1 MNLYWGDLHNHC
13 GISYGFGSLKNAL
26 SIAEKHLDFCCITG
40 HAMWPDIYEKTADTQ
55 FVVDFHRRGFQK
67 LHDHWEKVRETVNRY
82 NTENLVSF
90 QSYEMHSSKWGD
102 HHFVSPDANF
112 PLIYRSSPGEL
123 IQDCGCSAIAVPH
136 HIGYTPGYRGI
147 DWDGFTPSI
156 SPVVEVYSKHGCSM
170 RADGPFPYYHD
181 MGPLDPRNTVS
192 EGLKRGFRFSFVGST
207 DHHAGFPGSYG
218 DGLAG
223 VWAKGK
229 TRRDL
234 FEAIR
239 KGHTYAVTGDRILC
253 QMYLNDSMMGD
264 TITADKREITITARG
279 DAPLSAILLRK
290 NGLLAASKVFDS
302 ASIADIKTS
311 AEKQHYILRLEMGWS
326 SSEELYHWEGRLQ
339 AKNGKLLRVQPYW
352 RGRNALS
359 PRYKEAD
366 AADHTNALRNSFHYD
381 NHCSDFECDTL
392 RNPSTLQPQ
401 TSAFVFEVQGDSNTE
416 IILDI
421 NGFHHEIPLWEL
433 LSYGF
438 SNHVLPWHSH
448 AYLMH
453 TAYTAQSCSG
463 TLVFSDMP
471 ELEQDIYQ
479 AEVIQTNGCRAF
491 LSPIYARR
499 A

>member
-1 MNLYWGDLHNHC
+1 
-13 GISYGFGSLKNAL
+13 
-26 SIAEKHLDFCCITG
+26 
-40 HAMWPDIYEKTADTQ
+40 
-55 FVVDFHRRGFQK
+55 
-67 LHDHWEKVRETVNRY
+67 
-82 NTENLVSF
+82 
-90 QSYEMHSSKWGD
+90 
-102 HHFVSPDANF
+102 
-112 PLIYRSSPGEL
+112 
-123 IQDCGCSAIAVPH
+123 
-136 HIGYTPGYRGI
+136 
-147 DWDGFTPSI
+147 
-156 SPVVEVYSKHGCSM
+156 
-170 RADGPFPYYHD
+170 
-181 MGPLDPRNTVS
+181 
-192 EGLKRGFRFSFVGST
+192 
-207 DHHAGFPGSYG
+207 
-218 DGLAG
+218 
-223 VWAKGK
+223 
-229 TRRDL
+229 
-234 FEAIR
+234 
-239 KGHTYAVTGDRILC
+239 
-253 QMYLNDSMMGD
+253 MMGD